1 MTTTLPL
8 PPEPRQARPNGG
20 KDLTTH
26 ARRLP
31 GILERMTAVGERRTE
46 LSQFLRSRRARLRPD
61 DVGLASY
68 GQRRVPGL
76 RREELAQLAGVSVE
90 YYVRLEQGRNPH
102 VSDGVL
108 EAVGRALRLDEAE
121 QEHLRNLARPDRALP
136 ARAARARAPQG
147 AAVRPALRRL
157 IDVQPGPAYLCGHA
171 TQVMAWN
178 SLAAAVFGDFGQ
190 LPPDERTFAHL
201 VFLDPAYREL
211 FADSWEAKAESTVAF
226 LRVGAGRHQ
235 DDPVLAGLIGTL
247 AMKSEEFRVLWARQ
261 DVRDKGP
268 GRYGLRHPLV
278 GALDLDFEILHTPE
292 PGQVLVSYLP
302 VPGTGAEDA
311 LGLLAS
317 WSAPVATRPRTD

>member
-1 MTTTLPL
+1 
-8 PPEPRQARPNGG
+8 
-20 KDLTTH
+20 
-26 ARRLP
+26 
-31 GILERMTAVGERRTE
+31 MTAVGERRTE
-46 LSQFLRSRRARLRPD
+46 LSQFLRSRRARLQPA
-61 DVGLASY
+61 DVGLTSY

-108 EAVGRALRLDEAE
+108 DAVGRALRLDEAE
-121 QEHLRNLARPDRALP
+121 QEHLRNLARPDRAP
-136 ARAARARAPQG
+136 ARPRKARAPRP

-157 IDVQPGPAYLCGHA
+157 IDAQPGPAYLCGHA
-171 TQVMAWN
+171 TQVLAWN
-178 SLAAAVFGDFGQ
+178 PLAAAVFGDFGQ
-190 LPPDERTFAHL
+190 LPPGERTFAHL
-201 VFLDPAYREL
+201 AFLDSAFRAL
-211 FADSWEAKAESTVAF
+211 FADSWQAKAESTVAF

-278 GALDLDFEILHTPE
+278 GPLDLDFEILHTAE
-292 PGQVLVSYLP
+292 AGQVLVSYLP
-302 VPGTGAEDA
+302 APGTGSEDA
-311 LGLLAS
+311 LRLLAS
-317 WSAPVATRPRTD
+317 WSAPAATDPVRTDGPL